1 MKSLMKKVLIILSMM
16 LLALSCSKMADVPVV
31 DLAKLTA
38 DYEARD
44 GITALGDATLV
55 LEGNNIVRGFESSFP
70 GIFVPEGKTLTITG
84 AGKLDVSGNGYAPGI
99 GSEDEYGK
107 NCGNIVVQ
115 GGTIRATGG
124 QYSAG
129 IGSGCGMSCG
139 DITISGGTVTTL
151 GGPSA
156 AGIGSGY
163 HAKCGNISISACSLS
178 AIITISLK
186 GNSTSPAS
194 A

>member
-1 MKSLMKKVLIILSMM
+1 MRSYLFTVLAFAA
-16 LLALSCSKMADVPVV
+16 LLLGVTTACNRDPIPIGVLEKELVGMWWDEYEYHDVTEDGVPF
-31 DLAKLTA
+31 DREYKWA
-38 DYEARD
+38 

-99 GSEDEYGK
+99 GS
-107 NCGNIVVQ
+107 
-115 GGTIRATGG
+115 
-124 QYSAG
+124 
-129 IGSGCGMSCG
+129 
-139 DITISGGTVTTL
+139 
-151 GGPSA
+151 
-156 AGIGSGY
+156 GY